1 MMKLV
6 SIYFIVILPCL
17 ASGFSTP
24 NNDKNKEGLSRRD
37 FLSPKGLVIGGVG
50 LVYAKVL
57 GDTLSRIARGM
68 EYPADHERRVASTIA
83 TTTSVA
89 AAASAGLTAL
99 RVLEVGMG
107 SDCRLI
113 RRGLYNDALQSLKEN
128 TEVKSVQIVG
138 VDLTK
143 PKESVVQ
150 KAQTYL
156 QDNSPLPV
164 DLTVVE
170 GDILQQSSSAQ
181 LGSFDAVI
189 CCLTLCSVAD
199 QRLALERIHNL
210 LKPKGGCLGYVEHVA
225 VNPDEPFRFLEWQQE
240 TLDPIQ
246 QVLADNCHLH
256 RYTEDTIASVFE
268 GDAQVI
274 AEERFL
280 VDAMWPVTCQSCGVI
295 QRNS

>member
-1 MMKLV
+1 MKLV
-6 SIYFIVILPCL
+6 SIYLVVILPYL

-24 NNDKNKEGLSRRD
+24 NNENKEGLSRRD
-37 FLSPKGLVIGGVG
+37 FLSPKGLVLGGVG

-68 EYPADHERRVASTIA
+68 EYPVDHERRVASTIA
-83 TTTSVA
+83 TTAVT
-89 AAASAGLTAL
+89 AAASASSSSTL

-128 TEVKSVQIVG
+128 TKVKSVEIIG
-138 VDLTK
+138 VDLKK
-143 PKESVVQ
+143 PKESVMN

-156 QDNSPLPV
+156 QEHSPLPAE
-164 DLTVVE
+164 LTVVE
-170 GDILQQSSSAQ
+170 GDILQSSAQ
-181 LGSFDAVI
+181 LGGSFDAVI

-199 QRLALERIHNL
+199 QRLALERIRSL
-210 LKPKGGCLGYVEHVA
+210 LKPEGGCLGYVEHVA
-225 VNPDEPFRFLEWQQE
+225 VNGNEPFRFLEWQQE

-246 QVLADNCHLH
+246 QALADNCHLH

-268 GDAQVI
+268 GDSQI